1 VILALSAGQEAVLA
15 TVAGVFIAF
24 ALASSF
30 LIPRNRPD
38 YPGRKGLGLFI
49 VVTVALTAAML
60 LSMVLFAKEGE
71 AETHPPE
78 EPGATETE
86 QGVTTEPET
95 GTGETE
101 TGEGET
107 GETETEAGGGEGEA
121 AAGEDIF
128 SSSGCGG
135 CHTLAAAGSSGN
147 VGPNLDDTQPD
158 FDLVVDRVTNGAG
171 AMPPFKNSLSEQEI
185 ADVAAYVSENAGG

>member
-49 VVTVALTAAML
+49 VVTVALTIAML

-95 GTGETE
+95 E
-101 TGEGET
+101 TGESET
-107 GETETEAGGGEGEA
+107 GETETEAEGGEGDA
-121 AAGEDIF
+121 AAGEDVF

-135 CHTLAAAGSSGN
+135 CHTLAAAGATGN
-147 VGPNLDDTQPD
+147 VGPNLDETQPD
-158 FDLVVDRVTNGAG
+158 FALVVDRVTNGAG
-171 AMPPFKNSLSEQEI
+171 AMPPFKDSLSEEQI